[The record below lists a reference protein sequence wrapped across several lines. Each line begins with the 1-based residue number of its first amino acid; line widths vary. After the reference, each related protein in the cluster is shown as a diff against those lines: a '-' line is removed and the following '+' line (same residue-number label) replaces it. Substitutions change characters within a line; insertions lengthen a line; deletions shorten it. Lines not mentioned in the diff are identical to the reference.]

1 MVLSGWEHVCV
12 LYADTLED
20 DCLKEV
26 TMRDYEISGS
36 GIRDPVAA
44 AAIQEADRQPEEVSR
59 AIRIIKFTARCH
71 GLEVENRICLVDK
84 ETGERW
90 P

>member
-1 MVLSGWEHVCV
+1 
-12 LYADTLED
+12 
-20 DCLKEV
+20 
-26 TMRDYEISGS
+26 MRDYEINGS
-36 GIRDPVAA
+36 GIRDPAA
-44 AAIQEADRQPEEVSR
+44 EKTIREADQQPEEVSK
-59 AIRIIKFTARCH
+59 AIRIMKFTARCH

>member
-1 MVLSGWEHVCV
+1 
-12 LYADTLED
+12 
-20 DCLKEV
+20 
-26 TMRDYEISGS
+26 MRDYEISGS
-36 GIRDPVAA
+36 GIRDPAA
-44 AAIQEADRQPEEVSR
+44 EKAIREADQQPEEVSR
-59 AIRIIKFTARCH
+59 AIRLIKFTARCH

>member
-1 MVLSGWEHVCV
+1 MVLSRWEHVCV
-12 LYADTLED
+12 LYADALED

-36 GIRDPVAA
+36 GIRDPVAE
-44 AAIQEADRQPEEVSR
+44 AIQEADRQPEEVSR

-90 P
+90 S

>member
-26 TMRDYEISGS
+26 TMKDYERNDR
-36 GIRDPVAA
+36 GIHDPATEK
-44 AAIQEADRQPEEVSR
+44 AIREADQQPEEVSR

-71 GLEVENRICLVDK
+71 GLEVENRICLVDE